1 MKAFWMGFLV
11 WLFESLIAAGAYLSY
26 TVMWDSARADDPWFF
41 ALALIAVIAAL
52 VALMLFLT
60 TAGRRLMTDSGM
72 RQE

>member
-11 WLFESLIAAGAYLSY
+11 WLFESLIGAGAYACY
-26 TVMWDSARADDPWFF
+26 WVMWDAARADDRWLF
-41 ALALIAVIAAL
+41 ALALIAVIVAL